1 MSKARKYSSP
11 LIEELLNEVTPEEM
25 EKTRSE
31 MEAMLPK
38 FKVGDKLKAIDYDR
52 EEYGLKYV
60 TITSVNEEKK
70 VYHWEADE
78 VMFDIGGK
86 ISSGYFFHEAIEY
99 KDNDN

>member
-1 MSKARKYSSP
+1 MNKAREYSSP
-11 LIEELLNEVTPEEM
+11 LIEELINETTPEEL
-25 EKTRSE
+25 EKINME
-31 MEAMLPK
+31 MEAMIPK
-38 FKVGDKLKAIDYDR
+38 FKVGDKLGALDYHK

-60 TITSVNEEKK
+60 TITSVNEEKQ

-99 KDNDN
+99 KDDE